1 MMSDSHI
8 GFIAAA
14 YAVAAATIGVMIGWV
29 VLEFRRLNGQLDQA
43 TRALDRARDGAKRDE
58 RR

>member
-1 MMSDSHI
+1 MMGDPHI
-8 GFIAAA
+8 GFIVAA

-29 VLEFRRLNGQLDQA
+29 VLEFQRLNGQLDQA
-43 TRALDRARDGAKRDE
+43 TRALDRARDGAKRGE